1 MPAEA
6 PGHVTTMH
14 YADTRPWLALISLLS
29 TQFVRAAPIEGE
41 LGSNAAALL
50 VVLGVLALF
59 MGMRNLRELRH
70 KRPTLG
76 RTSRAGNA
84 QALENSGPEEHN

>member
-1 MPAEA
+1 MRFAK
-6 PGHVTTMH
+6 M
-14 YADTRPWLALISLLS
+14 RSSLAIISILS
-29 TQFVRAAPIEGE
+29 TQFVQAAPIEGQ

-50 VVLGVLALF
+50 VVLGVWALF

-76 RTSRAGNA
+76 RTSAGGRTR
-84 QALENSGPEEHN
+84 ALENPAPKEHN